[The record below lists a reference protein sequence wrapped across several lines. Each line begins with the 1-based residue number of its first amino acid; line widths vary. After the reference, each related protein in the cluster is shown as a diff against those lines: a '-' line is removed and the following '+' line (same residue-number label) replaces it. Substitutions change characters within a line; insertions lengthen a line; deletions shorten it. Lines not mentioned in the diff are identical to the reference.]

1 VKRRAAVAGKEI
13 ELVSQLCEGAFDALM
28 SGDMATHDKMVG
40 DALKKLSKQ
49 VDVILLAQ
57 ASMARV
63 VDSLDAADKQVPILA
78 SPTIAI
84 QYLASVLL

>member
-1 VKRRAAVAGKEI
+1 
-13 ELVSQLCEGAFDALM
+13 
-28 SGDMATHDKMVG
+28 MVG